1 MRAAFQ
7 PQTQVK
13 TIQRPAE
20 DTRQKITLATRKDF
34 DVSYFCGSG
43 KGGQAKNKVASG
55 VLIIHRESGAMGR
68 ASDSRSQA
76 ENKAAA
82 FQRLMK
88 TPQMKFW
95 LARKKHELEMGETLE
110 QTVAS
115 EMQPHNLKVE
125 VLDENGKWVP
135 E

>member
-1 MRAAFQ
+1 MKIINQ
-7 PQTQVK
+7 PK
-13 TIQRPAE
+13 E

-76 ENKAAA
+76 DNKASA
-82 FQRLMK
+82 FKRLLA
-88 TPQMKFW
+88 TPKMRFW
-95 LARKKHELEMGETLE
+95 LALKKYEIEMEETLE
-110 QTVAS
+110 QTVIN
-115 EMQPHNLKVE
+115 ETKDELLKVE
-125 VLDENGKWVP
+125 VLDADGKWVEVP
-135 E
+135 PGSLK